1 MPLNAG
7 QKEVAQSNKRFR
19 IVVAGR
25 RWGKTTLALREL
37 CRFASVPD
45 RLVYYVSPTYG
56 MSKRIMWKPLK
67 KKLLSLNWV
76 RKINESDLTITLT
89 NDSEICLKSA
99 DNPDTLRGVGLSFC
113 CIDEAADCESEV
125 FYEVLRPAL
134 SDTEGHCLIIG
145 TPKGMGW
152 LKDVFDQEKLDPE
165 SWQSFQYKTISG
177 GNVPPAEIESARRD
191 LDERTFRQEYEAT
204 FESYSGLIY
213 YGFGEHNLGDTPEI
227 TDKDLL
233 LIGLDFNVQPLS
245 AVVATRRENHLFVHH
260 EITIDG
266 ASTHDLIT
274 EVRRRWPN
282 NRVEVFPDSSGSQRR
297 TSSTTT
303 DHTILANAQWTMRVG
318 RINPPV
324 LDRIAAVNSRLRT
337 TLGTSH
343 ITINRTCKKL
353 VKGLSGQVYQ
363 EGTRLPQ
370 KGGSNDLSHLN
381 DAFGYLVHWL
391 WPIKRDID
399 TTNQPKTWGQ
409 Y

>member
-1 MPLNAG
+1 MPLSLPQTTIALDRH
-7 QKEVAQSNKRFR
+7 RF
-19 IVVAGR
+19 ITAVCGR
-25 RWGKTTLALREL
+25 RFGKSHLALRQL
-37 CRFASVPD
+37 CRAASVPD
-45 RLVYYVSPTYG
+45 SLVYYVSPTYG

-76 RKINESDLTITLT
+76 KKINESDLTITLI

-99 DNPDTLRGVGLSFC
+99 DNPDSLRGVGLDFV
-113 CIDEAADCESEV
+113 CIDEAADCEPEV
-125 FYEVLRPAL
+125 WYEVLRPTL
-134 SDTEGHCLIIG
+134 SDTGGGCLFLG
-145 TPKGMGW
+145 TPKGMNW
-152 LKDVFDQEKLDPE
+152 LKDIYDMPKTDPDTWSSYQFTTLD
-165 SWQSFQYKTISG
+165 G
-177 GNVPPAEIESARRD
+177 GNVPAAEIESAKRD
-191 LDERTFRQEYEAT
+191 LDERTFRAEYLAS
-204 FESYSGLIY
+204 FEQYAGLIY
-213 YGFGEHNLGDTPEI
+213 YSFGEHNLGDTPDI
-227 TDKDLL
+227 TDRDLL

-274 EVRRRWPN
+274 EVRRRWPM

-399 TTNQPKTWGQ
+399 TTNQPKTWGR